1 MCEYLRDF
9 SERMEGTESGMQLAI
24 TSPKCN
30 EDGTYQARQCRL
42 KKIKVTRAEQRKIL
56 EENTIRKMRALL
68 STVRT
73 KRDAE
78 SLKLYR
84 VDDSALNIQVAAPS
98 MGRSAKVIDMGANRH
113 QGLGE
118 LFPFET
124 KKSASAHK
132 KKNDNELVEIDV
144 EECWC
149 VDNFGTEI
157 PKTRGFNVS
166 DDSCVN
172 MRDSLECLDLTC
184 RMGCEYGF
192 TLDPDTKCPACQCR
206 DPCDGVQ
213 CGDGTECRVV
223 DVSCED
229 EYCPPVPACLPRKPG
244 QCPFLVPPGSDNE
257 SNTCDYECR
266 TDFHCDGNRRCCSNG
281 CGTQCVEPQLKTAC
295 QHLQTIQL
303 HQSSE
308 MGIPARQMYI
318 AQCDDESGKW
328 KEVQCGPDGK
338 CWCVDENGQ
347 EVSGTRVAGKSPVCK
362 INSAVECDQ
371 KKCGNCESGYKV
383 DENGCQT
390 CDCRNFCDD
399 ISCSTGEECQLINVE
414 CVDKP
419 CPKMPICI
427 PKRESICPEGN
438 PLKQGD
444 IEVGCGPHNEF
455 EVCPTTHT
463 CQLNPV
469 LHRGVCCTK
478 TSKFLDVVWIV
489 FSVSSFFQ

>member
-9 SERMEGTESGMQLAI
+9 SERMEGTEAGMQLAI
-24 TSPKCN
+24 TPPKCN
-30 EDGTYQARQCRL
+30 EDGSYQARQCFL

-68 STVRT
+68 TRP
-73 KRDAE
+73 KRDVE

-98 MGRSAKVIDMGANRH
+98 MGRNAKVIDMGANRQ

-124 KKSASAHK
+124 KKSASANK
-132 KKNDNELVEIDV
+132 KKNDNELS
-144 EECWC
+144 
-149 VDNFGTEI
+149 
-157 PKTRGFNVS
+157 RGFNVTTE
-166 DDSCVN
+166 SCIN
-172 MRDSLECLDLTC
+172 LKDSLDCLDLTC

-192 TLDPDTKCPACQCR
+192 TLDSDTKCPACQCR
-206 DPCDGVQ
+206 DPCDGVT
-213 CGDGTECRVV
+213 CGEGTECRVV

-266 TDFHCDGNRRCCSNG
+266 TDFHCDGSKRCCSNG

-318 AQCDDESGKW
+318 AQCDEVSGKW
-328 KEVQCGPDGK
+328 KEVQCG
-338 CWCVDENGQ
+338 
-347 EVSGTRVAGKSPVCK
+347 
-362 INSAVECDQ
+362 
-371 KKCGNCESGYKV
+371 
-383 DENGCQT
+383 
-390 CDCRNFCDD
+390 
-399 ISCSTGEECQLINVE
+399 
-414 CVDKP
+414 
-419 CPKMPICI
+419 
-427 PKRESICPEGN
+427 
-438 PLKQGD
+438 
-444 IEVGCGPHNEF
+444 
-455 EVCPTTHT
+455 
-463 CQLNPV
+463 
-469 LHRGVCCTK
+469 
-478 TSKFLDVVWIV
+478 
-489 FSVSSFFQ
+489 